1 MRALHLLRH
10 GCTEMNEYLA
20 QHPWDAPGF
29 QDPLMYDT
37 RLTAGGL
44 AQARRARERV
54 QGLTQCPFPPGV
66 IVVSPLTRALRTMEE
81 AFADVLATGDV
92 PVVVTPLASERVYH
106 GSDVGALRSELEAEF
121 PQYDFSELPA
131 GPWWY
136 GGGAGG
142 GGGGAGAPAGR
153 VGHLRGA
160 ERRLRGRQGLPGV
173 RQRPRVRP
181 DERVA
186 LVLRPQVAR
195 RGAPGGGAAGAGAP
209 SREWRSSRPVRAL
222 RRAQRTR
229 VRPGR
234 RLPSVRARPL
244 LRPLRRV
251 ALAV

>member
-1 MRALHLLRH
+1 MPPAGGRVGARAGGAVRALHLLRH

-81 AFADVLATGDV
+81 AFADVLATGEV

-121 PQYDFSELPA
+121 PRYDFSELPA

-136 GGGAGG
+136 GGGGGSGGGCGAGGGGG
-142 GGGGAGAPAGR
+142 GGGGAGGGGR
-153 VGHLRGA
+153 KFQKEPGAEFLERMAKFRAFLQARPERHIAYVGHWAVLY
-160 ERRLRGRQGLPGV
+160 
-173 RQRPRVRP
+173 
-181 DERVA
+181 A
-186 LVLRPQVAR
+186 LTGIDFDNCELVSTNLD
-195 RGAPGGGAAGAGAP
+195 
-209 SREWRSSRPVRAL
+209 
-222 RRAQRTR
+222 
-229 VRPGR
+229 
-234 RLPSVRARPL
+234 
-244 LRPLRRV
+244 
-251 ALAV
+251 ALAEPEELDPDFL